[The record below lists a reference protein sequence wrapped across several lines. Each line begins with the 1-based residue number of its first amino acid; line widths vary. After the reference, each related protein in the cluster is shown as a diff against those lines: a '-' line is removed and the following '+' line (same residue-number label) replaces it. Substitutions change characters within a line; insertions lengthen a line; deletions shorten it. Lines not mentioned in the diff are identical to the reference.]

1 MVSLVETIISY
12 LFVES
17 VQFVYRIIR
26 ISSNLGI
33 SIFTL
38 FKFIHVCN
46 FFYAYW
52 SKGLIVGLMV
62 YTSVCQLIC

>member
-26 ISSNLGI
+26 MSSNLGI
-33 SIFTL
+33 SIFIL
-38 FKFIHVCN
+38 FKFIHVVCI
-46 FFYAYW
+46 FF
-52 SKGLIVGLMV
+52 
-62 YTSVCQLIC
+62 